1 MSINELIVQLKEIE
15 KKRQKILKSFSNDS
29 ALVVGSITHTKGR
42 CGKAN
47 CACYE
52 KPTHDITLLMTR
64 KNGKMKTQLIRK
76 NDVKKI
82 VALWKEYKYL
92 KKMIKILIECNQKEI
107 EVLDQIICCRTMNYK
122 PS

>member
-52 KPTHDITLLMTR
+52 MPNSKRMT
-64 KNGKMKTQLIRK
+64 N
-76 NDVKKI
+76 
-82 VALWKEYKYL
+82 ES
-92 KKMIKILIECNQKEI
+92 QK
-107 EVLDQIICCRTMNYK
+107 V
-122 PS
+122 